1 MYTSSNSNGRAH
13 TWATVFFYLLSD
25 ILSRKRSVNIRMIHT
40 SSGVD
45 ATYCSGVRKK
55 THNCPLVIA
64 AAKDGEKNQIAVF
77 LSKIHQKYLQHK
89 LLDLNWTRR
98 SHLEICREKTSDV
111 ENVVIS
117 NWNKIWSPSFFFIIS
132 RIQFT
137 IFSTLKPTLIML
149 MICRL
154 VDTVQWN
161 KTTQHDTNEIFGHSI
176 ICCQLTLKFIW
187 PQSGLQ
193 CPFWLRV
200 AESSSPLWWRPAC
213 CRASPSSRPS
223 WCSRLRPHPEGLIV
237 NKLLQMFYNRET
249 NYDVDDAHCFS
260 VLTTWKANS

>member
-1 MYTSSNSNGRAH
+1 
-13 TWATVFFYLLSD
+13 
-25 ILSRKRSVNIRMIHT
+25 
-40 SSGVD
+40 
-45 ATYCSGVRKK
+45 
-55 THNCPLVIA
+55 
-64 AAKDGEKNQIAVF
+64 
-77 LSKIHQKYLQHK
+77 
-89 LLDLNWTRR
+89 
-98 SHLEICREKTSDV
+98 
-111 ENVVIS
+111 
-117 NWNKIWSPSFFFIIS
+117 
-132 RIQFT
+132 
-137 IFSTLKPTLIML
+137 ML

-200 AESSSPLWWRPAC
+200 AESSSPPWWRPAC

-260 VLTTWKANS
+260 VLPTWKANHNFEFLWLNKAVIKTAKRSNTPWTARLLCLQVVCHGHQKASRPCLRSLHRSPAAGGRLSSKRWKLRGGWSHLKKSFDCQLSHLVCRNSILCKLSPTDTAGYKVWNIIISCNFIYWL